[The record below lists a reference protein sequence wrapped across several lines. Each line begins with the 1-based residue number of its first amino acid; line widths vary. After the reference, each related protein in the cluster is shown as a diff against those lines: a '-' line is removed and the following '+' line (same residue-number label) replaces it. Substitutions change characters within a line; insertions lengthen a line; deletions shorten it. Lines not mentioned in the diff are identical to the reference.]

1 MIGEVGYG
9 AGTTERERY
18 ASALAGLW
26 QSLSTTLA
34 RLDAVAAD
42 MRSLDGA
49 LEKLPV
55 LQNRLHW
62 AGELIAGI
70 EPPAGSERAHAE
82 LAVALRHARDSTGEM
97 REALEIEGI
106 AGAWRR
112 VHEWR
117 GSLFN
122 VRLARRRLEAGSAVP
137 EPRSEGISRISRFDW
152 RPAVAVLLV
161 LGGTVAFTAGAVATL
176 WPVWAVGLA
185 LVAASFLVFEL

>member
-1 MIGEVGYG
+1 MHG

-26 QSLSTTLA
+26 ESLSTTLA
-34 RLDAVAAD
+34 RLDAVAVD
-42 MRSLDGA
+42 MRSLDA
-49 LEKLPV
+49 AAEKLPV

-82 LAVALRHARDSTGEM
+82 LAVALRCARDATGEM
-97 REALEIEGI
+97 REALELEGVS
-106 AGAWRR
+106 GAWRR

-117 GSLFN
+117 GALFN
-122 VRLARRRLEAGSAVP
+122 VRLARRRLEAGSAAP
-137 EPRSEGISRISRFDW
+137 EKRVERIAGFNW
-152 RPAVAVLLV
+152 RPALALV
-161 LGGTVAFTAGAVATL
+161 LVLAGTVAFTAGAVTGL

-185 LVAASFLVFEL
+185 LVGASFLPFEI

>member
-26 QSLSTTLA
+26 ESLSTTLA
-34 RLDAVAAD
+34 RLDAVAVD
-42 MRSLDGA
+42 MRSLDAAAG
-49 LEKLPV
+49 KLPV

-82 LAVALRHARDSTGEM
+82 LAVALRCARDATGEM
-97 REALEIEGI
+97 REALELEGVM
-106 AGAWRR
+106 GAWRR

-117 GSLFN
+117 GALFN
-122 VRLARRRLEAGSAVP
+122 VRLARRRLEAGSAAAETRV
-137 EPRSEGISRISRFDW
+137 ERIAGFNW
-152 RPAVAVLLV
+152 RPALALV
-161 LGGTVAFTAGAVATL
+161 LVLAGTVAFTAGAVTGL

-185 LVAASFLVFEL
+185 LVGASFLPFEI

>member
-1 MIGEVGYG
+1 MIGQVGYG
-9 AGTTERERY
+9 VGTTERERY

-26 QSLSTTLA
+26 ESLSTTLA

-42 MRSLDGA
+42 MRSLAGSA
-49 LEKLPV
+49 EKLPV

-70 EPPAGSERAHAE
+70 EPPPGSERAHAE
-82 LAVALRHARDSTGEM
+82 LAVALRCARDATGEM
-97 REALEIEGI
+97 REALEIEGVS
-106 AGAWRR
+106 AAWRR

-117 GSLFN
+117 GALFN
-122 VRLARRRLEAGSAVP
+122 VRLARRRLEAGSAVVP
-137 EPRSEGISRISRFDW
+137 ESRSERVPRFDR
-152 RPAVAVLLV
+152 RPALALVLV
-161 LGGTVAFTAGAVATL
+161 LGGTVAFTTGAVTTL

>member
-1 MIGEVGYG
+1 MIDQVGYG
-9 AGTTERERY
+9 VGTTERERY

-26 QSLSTTLA
+26 ESLSTTLA

-42 MRSLDGA
+42 TRSFDGA
-49 LEKLPV
+49 AEKLPV

-70 EPPAGSERAHAE
+70 EPPPGSERAHAE
-82 LAVALRHARDSTGEM
+82 LAVALRCARDATGEM
-97 REALEIEGI
+97 REVLEIEGVS
-106 AGAWRR
+106 GAWRR

-117 GSLFN
+117 GALFN

-137 EPRSEGISRISRFDW
+137 EGRVDRGARFDW
-152 RPAVAVLLV
+152 RPALALV
-161 LGGTVAFTAGAVATL
+161 LVLAGTVAFTAGAVATM